1 MSSPSAALFATTVF
15 ASAFLI
21 FFVQPMVGKHIL
33 PWFGGAPSVWT
44 LCLAFYQLTLF
55 LGYGY
60 AHLLNE
66 RVRIQPPADR
76 PRDLVRQRAAGPAR
90 SPR

>member
-1 MSSPSAALFATTVF
+1 MSSPAVALFTTAVF

-33 PWFGGAPSVWT
+33 PWFGGAPAVWT

-60 AHLLNE
+60 ASSASSDPTLE
-66 RVRIQPPADR
+66 TA
-76 PRDLVRQRAAGPAR
+76 
-90 SPR
+90 